1 MSPRDRRRSEL
12 NRLWFDDPTKIVGMY
27 RHIKGLDEFGR
38 LPAGATIA
46 SLIETIL
53 DDEQASGRL
62 AEVLEE

>member
-12 NRLWFDDPTKIVGMY
+12 NRLWSDDPTKIVGMY
-27 RHIKGLDEFGR
+27 RHITGLDEFGR

-46 SLIETIL
+46 SVIETIL

-62 AEVLEE
+62 AEDLAE